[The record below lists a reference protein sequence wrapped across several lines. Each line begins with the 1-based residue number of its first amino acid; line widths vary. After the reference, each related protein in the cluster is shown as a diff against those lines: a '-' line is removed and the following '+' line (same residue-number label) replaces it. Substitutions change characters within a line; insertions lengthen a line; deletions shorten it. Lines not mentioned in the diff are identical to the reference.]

1 MILGAYLSLK
11 IGRKRLLHDPRA
23 DLGAALGERI
33 DVLGIELLEALLDT
47 RRQVADEL
55 AVGLRAGREP
65 ARNPDAGGGEAAD
78 HLAERGVLA
87 ADLLQVGHAEIFKPR
102 YTHWFGILRV
112 MTQRRT
118 VFFVSDGTGITAQ
131 MLGHSLLTQFEGVEF
146 NQVTLPFVDSAEKAE
161 ECLARIAAEG
171 GNGGQPIVFSTLV
184 NNDVRTVV
192 RKANA
197 LFIDF
202 FESFIDPLE
211 AGLGVKS
218 SHTIGRSHSAMDKK
232 EYQQRIE
239 AINFAMAHDDGA
251 SHRELA
257 QADVI
262 LIGVSRS
269 GKTPTSLYL
278 AMQFGV
284 KAANYPLIPE
294 DLDRMKLPEALRT
307 EKHRLYGL
315 TIAPERLHEIR
326 KERRPGSK
334 YADLDNCR
342 FEVDEAENLMR
353 REGVRCIN
361 STSKSIEE
369 IATTILRELRISRQI
384 Y

>member
-1 MILGAYLSLK
+1 
-11 IGRKRLLHDPRA
+11 
-23 DLGAALGERI
+23 
-33 DVLGIELLEALLDT
+33 
-47 RRQVADEL
+47 
-55 AVGLRAGREP
+55 
-65 ARNPDAGGGEAAD
+65 
-78 HLAERGVLA
+78 
-87 ADLLQVGHAEIFKPR
+87 
-102 YTHWFGILRV
+102 

-131 MLGHSLLTQFEGVEF
+131 MLGHSLLTQFEGVDF
-146 NQVTLPFVDSAEKAE
+146 RQVTLPFVDSTEKAE
-161 ECLARIAAEG
+161 ECLARIESESAS
-171 GNGGQPIVFSTLV
+171 GNGQPIVFSTLV
-184 NNDVRTVV
+184 NQDVRQVV
-192 RKANA
+192 RRAKA
-197 LFIDF
+197 LYIDF
-202 FESFIDPLE
+202 FETFIDPLE
-211 AGLGVKS
+211 AGLGLKS

-239 AINFAMAHDDGA
+239 AINFSMAHDDGA
-251 SHRELA
+251 SHRELS

-278 AMQFGV
+278 ALQFGV

-294 DLDRMKLPEALRT
+294 DFERRKLPEALRA
-307 EKHRLYGL
+307 EKTRLYGL

-326 KERRPGSK
+326 KERRPGSS

-342 FEVDEAENLMR
+342 YEVEEAEKMMR
-353 REGVRCIN
+353 REGVRSIN

-369 IATTILRELRISRQI
+369 IATTILRELRIPRHV

>member
-1 MILGAYLSLK
+1 MS
-11 IGRKRLLHDPRA
+11 
-23 DLGAALGERI
+23 
-33 DVLGIELLEALLDT
+33 
-47 RRQVADEL
+47 
-55 AVGLRAGREP
+55 
-65 ARNPDAGGGEAAD
+65 
-78 HLAERGVLA
+78 
-87 ADLLQVGHAEIFKPR
+87 
-102 YTHWFGILRV
+102 
-112 MTQRRT
+112 QRRT

-131 MLGHSLLTQFEGVEF
+131 MLGHSLLTQFEGVTF
-146 NQVTLPFVDSAEKAE
+146 NQVTLPFVDSIEKAE
-161 ECLARIAAEG
+161 ECLARIAAET
-171 GNGGQPIVFSTLV
+171 NGQPIVFSTLV
-184 NNDVRTVV
+184 NGDVREVL
-192 RKANA
+192 RRANA
-197 LFIDF
+197 LVIDF

-251 SHRELA
+251 SHRELG

-278 AMQFGV
+278 ALQFGV
-284 KAANYPLIPE
+284 MAANYPLIPE
-294 DLDRMKLPEALRT
+294 DFHRGKLPEALRA
-307 EKHRLYGL
+307 EKTRLYGL

-326 KERRPGSK
+326 KERRPNSK

-342 FEVDEAENLMR
+342 YEVAEAESLMR
-353 REGVRCIN
+353 REGIRSIN

-369 IATTILRELRISRQI
+369 IATTILRELRIHRQV

>member
-1 MILGAYLSLK
+1 
-11 IGRKRLLHDPRA
+11 
-23 DLGAALGERI
+23 
-33 DVLGIELLEALLDT
+33 
-47 RRQVADEL
+47 
-55 AVGLRAGREP
+55 
-65 ARNPDAGGGEAAD
+65 
-78 HLAERGVLA
+78 
-87 ADLLQVGHAEIFKPR
+87 
-102 YTHWFGILRV
+102 

-146 NQVTLPFVDSAEKAE
+146 NQVTLPFIDSAEKAE
-161 ECLARIAAEG
+161 ECLARIAAEA
-171 GNGGQPIVFSTLV
+171 GNGQPIVFSTLV
-184 NNDVRTVV
+184 NNDLRAVLR
-192 RKANA
+192 RANA
-197 LFIDF
+197 LIIDF

-251 SHRELA
+251 SHRELGL
-257 QADVI
+257 ADVI
-262 LIGVSRS
+262 LVGVSRS

-294 DLDRMKLPEALRT
+294 DFHRMKLPEALRGERT
-307 EKHRLYGL
+307 RLYGL

-326 KERRPGSK
+326 KERRPGSR

-342 FEVDEAENLMR
+342 YEVEEAESLMR
-353 REGVRCIN
+353 REGIRSIN

-369 IATTILRELRISRQI
+369 IATTILRELRIKRQI

>member
-1 MILGAYLSLK
+1 MS
-11 IGRKRLLHDPRA
+11 
-23 DLGAALGERI
+23 
-33 DVLGIELLEALLDT
+33 
-47 RRQVADEL
+47 
-55 AVGLRAGREP
+55 
-65 ARNPDAGGGEAAD
+65 
-78 HLAERGVLA
+78 
-87 ADLLQVGHAEIFKPR
+87 
-102 YTHWFGILRV
+102 
-112 MTQRRT
+112 QRRT

-131 MLGHSLLTQFEGVEF
+131 ILGHSLLTQFEGVDF
-146 NQVTLPFVDSAEKAE
+146 NQVTLPFVDSAERAE
-161 ECLARIAAEG
+161 ECLARIEAESAS
-171 GNGGQPIVFSTLV
+171 GNGQPIVFSTLV
-184 NNDVRTVV
+184 NQDVRQVV
-192 RKANA
+192 RRANA
-197 LFIDF
+197 LFLDF
-202 FESFIDPLE
+202 FETFIDPLE

-218 SHTIGRSHSAMDKK
+218 SHTIGRSHSAMDKQ

-251 SHRELA
+251 SHRELG

-278 AMQFGV
+278 ALQFGV

-294 DLDRMKLPEALRT
+294 DFHRMKLPEALRT
-307 EKHRLYGL
+307 HKGRLYGL

-326 KERRPGSK
+326 QQRRPDSR

-342 FEVDEAENLMR
+342 FEVEEAENLMR
-353 REGVRCIN
+353 REGIRSIN

-369 IATTILRELRISRQI
+369 IATTILRELRIQRQV

>member
-1 MILGAYLSLK
+1 MPMG
-11 IGRKRLLHDPRA
+11 
-23 DLGAALGERI
+23 
-33 DVLGIELLEALLDT
+33 
-47 RRQVADEL
+47 
-55 AVGLRAGREP
+55 
-65 ARNPDAGGGEAAD
+65 
-78 HLAERGVLA
+78 
-87 ADLLQVGHAEIFKPR
+87 
-102 YTHWFGILRV
+102 
-112 MTQRRT
+112 QRRT

-146 NQVTLPFVDSAEKAE
+146 DQVTLPFVDSAEKAE
-161 ECLARIAAEG
+161 ECLARIQSESA
-171 GNGGQPIVFSTLV
+171 NGAKPVVFSTLV
-184 NNDVRTVV
+184 NQDVRQVI
-192 RKANA
+192 RRADA
-197 LFIDF
+197 LFLDF
-202 FESFIDPLE
+202 FETFIDPLE
-211 AGLGVKS
+211 AGLGLKS

-251 SHRELA
+251 SHRELG

-278 AMQFGV
+278 ALQFGV

-294 DLDRMKLPEALRT
+294 DFHRMKLPEALRSHKT
-307 EKHRLYGL
+307 RLYGL

-326 KERRPGSK
+326 NERRPDSR
-334 YADLDNCR
+334 YSDLDNCR
-342 FEVDEAENLMR
+342 YEIEEAESMMR
-353 REGVRCIN
+353 REGIRSIN

-369 IATTILRELRISRQI
+369 IATTILRELRIHRQV

>member
-1 MILGAYLSLK
+1 MSQK
-11 IGRKRLLHDPRA
+11 
-23 DLGAALGERI
+23 
-33 DVLGIELLEALLDT
+33 
-47 RRQVADEL
+47 
-55 AVGLRAGREP
+55 
-65 ARNPDAGGGEAAD
+65 
-78 HLAERGVLA
+78 
-87 ADLLQVGHAEIFKPR
+87 
-102 YTHWFGILRV
+102 
-112 MTQRRT
+112 RT
-118 VFFVSDGTGITAQ
+118 VYFLSDGTGITAQ

-146 NQVTLPFVDSAEKAE
+146 RQVTLPFVDTVEKAE
-161 ECLARIAAEG
+161 EVVARITAEASS
-171 GNGGQPIVFSTLV
+171 GNGQPIVFSTLV
-184 NNDVRTVV
+184 NQDLRAVCR
-192 RKANA
+192 RANA
-197 LFIDF
+197 LFLDF
-202 FESFIDPLE
+202 FETFIDPLE
-211 AGLGVKS
+211 AGLGLKS
-218 SHTIGRSHSAMDKK
+218 SHAIGRSHSAMDKK

-294 DLDRMKLPEALRT
+294 DFDRGKMPEALQLNKT
-307 EKHRLYGL
+307 HLYGL

-326 KERRPGSK
+326 RERRPGSK
-334 YADLDNCR
+334 YADIENCR
-342 FEVDEAENLMR
+342 MEIREAEALMR

-369 IATTILRELRISRQI
+369 IATTILRELKIQRQV

>member
-1 MILGAYLSLK
+1 
-11 IGRKRLLHDPRA
+11 
-23 DLGAALGERI
+23 
-33 DVLGIELLEALLDT
+33 
-47 RRQVADEL
+47 
-55 AVGLRAGREP
+55 
-65 ARNPDAGGGEAAD
+65 
-78 HLAERGVLA
+78 
-87 ADLLQVGHAEIFKPR
+87 
-102 YTHWFGILRV
+102 
-112 MTQRRT
+112 MTERRT

-131 MLGHSLLTQFEGVEF
+131 MLGHSLLTQFEGVDF
-146 NQVTLPFVDSAEKAE
+146 NQVTLPFVDSAERAE
-161 ECLARIAAEG
+161 ECLARIEAESAS
-171 GNGGQPIVFSTLV
+171 GNGQPIVFSTLV
-184 NNDVRTVV
+184 NQDVRQVV
-192 RKANA
+192 RRAKA
-197 LFIDF
+197 LFLDF
-202 FESFIDPLE
+202 FETFIDPLE

-251 SHRELA
+251 SHRELG

-278 AMQFGV
+278 ALQFGV

-294 DLDRMKLPEALRT
+294 DFQRAKLPEALRAH
-307 EKHRLYGL
+307 KGHLYGL
-315 TIAPERLHEIR
+315 TIASERLHAIR
-326 KERRPGSK
+326 QERRPGSR

-342 FEVDEAENLMR
+342 YEVEEAENLMR
-353 REGVRCIN
+353 REGIRSIN

-369 IATTILRELRISRQI
+369 IATTILRELRIQRQV

>member
-1 MILGAYLSLK
+1 
-11 IGRKRLLHDPRA
+11 
-23 DLGAALGERI
+23 
-33 DVLGIELLEALLDT
+33 
-47 RRQVADEL
+47 
-55 AVGLRAGREP
+55 
-65 ARNPDAGGGEAAD
+65 
-78 HLAERGVLA
+78 
-87 ADLLQVGHAEIFKPR
+87 
-102 YTHWFGILRV
+102 

-146 NQVTLPFVDSAEKAE
+146 NQVTLPFIDSAEKAE
-161 ECLARIAAEG
+161 ECLGRIEAEAANG
-171 GNGGQPIVFSTLV
+171 GGQPVVFSTLV
-184 NNDVRTVV
+184 NQEVRTVL
-192 RKANA
+192 RRANA
-197 LFIDF
+197 LFLDF
-202 FESFIDPLE
+202 FETFIDPLE
-211 AGLGVKS
+211 AGLGLKS

-239 AINFAMAHDDGA
+239 AINFSMAHDDGA
-251 SHRELA
+251 SHKELG

-278 AMQFGV
+278 ALQFGV

-294 DLDRMKLPEALRT
+294 DFHRGKLPEALRQY
-307 EKHRLYGL
+307 KGKLYGL

-326 KERRPGSK
+326 RERRPDSR
-334 YADLDNCR
+334 YAAPDNCR
-342 FEVDEAENLMR
+342 YEVQEAESLMR
-353 REGVRCIN
+353 REGIHSIN

-369 IATTILRELRISRQI
+369 IATTILRELRIHRQV

>member
-1 MILGAYLSLK
+1 
-11 IGRKRLLHDPRA
+11 
-23 DLGAALGERI
+23 
-33 DVLGIELLEALLDT
+33 
-47 RRQVADEL
+47 
-55 AVGLRAGREP
+55 
-65 ARNPDAGGGEAAD
+65 
-78 HLAERGVLA
+78 
-87 ADLLQVGHAEIFKPR
+87 
-102 YTHWFGILRV
+102 

-146 NQVTLPFVDSAEKAE
+146 AQVTLPFVDSAEKAE
-161 ECLARIAAEG
+161 DCLARITAEAA
-171 GNGGQPIVFSTLV
+171 NGQPIVFSTLV
-184 NNDVRTVV
+184 NQDVRQVV
-192 RKANA
+192 RQAPA
-197 LFIDF
+197 LFVDF
-202 FESFIDPLE
+202 FETFIDPLE
-211 AGLGVKS
+211 AGLGLKS

-251 SHRELA
+251 SHRELS

-278 AMQFGV
+278 ALQFGV

-294 DLDRMKLPEALRT
+294 DFERMKLPEALRLQ
-307 EKHRLYGL
+307 KGRLYGL

-326 KERRPGSK
+326 KERRPDSR
-334 YADLDNCR
+334 YAALDNCR
-342 FEVDEAENLMR
+342 YEVDEAETLMR
-353 REGVRCIN
+353 REGIRSIN

-369 IATTILRELRISRQI
+369 IATTILRELRISRQV

>member
-1 MILGAYLSLK
+1 MS
-11 IGRKRLLHDPRA
+11 
-23 DLGAALGERI
+23 
-33 DVLGIELLEALLDT
+33 
-47 RRQVADEL
+47 
-55 AVGLRAGREP
+55 
-65 ARNPDAGGGEAAD
+65 
-78 HLAERGVLA
+78 
-87 ADLLQVGHAEIFKPR
+87 
-102 YTHWFGILRV
+102 
-112 MTQRRT
+112 QRRT

-146 NQVTLPFVDSAEKAE
+146 NQVTLPFVDSADKAE
-161 ECLARIAAEG
+161 ECLARIEAESAN
-171 GNGGQPIVFSTLV
+171 GNGTPIVFSTLV
-184 NNDVRTVV
+184 NQDVREVV
-192 RKANA
+192 RRAPA
-197 LFIDF
+197 LVLDF
-202 FESFIDPLE
+202 FETFIDPLE
-211 AGLGVKS
+211 AGLGLKS

-251 SHRELA
+251 SHRELG

-278 AMQFGV
+278 ALQFGV

-294 DLDRMKLPEALRT
+294 DFERGKLPEALRSQ
-307 EKHRLYGL
+307 KPRLYGL

-326 KERRPGSK
+326 KERRPDSR
-334 YADLDNCR
+334 YAALENCR
-342 FEVDEAENLMR
+342 YEVDEAESLMR
-353 REGVRCIN
+353 REGIRSIN

-369 IATTILRELRISRQI
+369 IATTILRELRISRQV

>member
-1 MILGAYLSLK
+1 MS
-11 IGRKRLLHDPRA
+11 
-23 DLGAALGERI
+23 
-33 DVLGIELLEALLDT
+33 
-47 RRQVADEL
+47 
-55 AVGLRAGREP
+55 
-65 ARNPDAGGGEAAD
+65 
-78 HLAERGVLA
+78 
-87 ADLLQVGHAEIFKPR
+87 
-102 YTHWFGILRV
+102 
-112 MTQRRT
+112 QRRT

-131 MLGHSLLTQFEGVEF
+131 MLGHSLLTQFEGVAF
-146 NQVTLPFVDSAEKAE
+146 NQVTLPFVDSIEKAE
-161 ECLARIAAEG
+161 ECLARIAAET
-171 GNGGQPIVFSTLV
+171 NGQPIVFSTLV
-184 NNDVRTVV
+184 NGDVREVL
-192 RKANA
+192 RRANA
-197 LFIDF
+197 LVIDF

-251 SHRELA
+251 SHRELG

-278 AMQFGV
+278 ALQFGV
-284 KAANYPLIPE
+284 MAANYPLIPE
-294 DLDRMKLPEALRT
+294 DFHRGKLPEALRA
-307 EKHRLYGL
+307 EKTRLYGL

-326 KERRPGSK
+326 NERRPGSK
-334 YADLDNCR
+334 YSDLDNCR
-342 FEVDEAENLMR
+342 FEVEEAERLMR
-353 REGVRCIN
+353 REGIRSIN

-369 IATTILRELRISRQI
+369 IATTILRELRIYRQM

>member
-1 MILGAYLSLK
+1 M
-11 IGRKRLLHDPRA
+11 
-23 DLGAALGERI
+23 
-33 DVLGIELLEALLDT
+33 
-47 RRQVADEL
+47 
-55 AVGLRAGREP
+55 
-65 ARNPDAGGGEAAD
+65 
-78 HLAERGVLA
+78 
-87 ADLLQVGHAEIFKPR
+87 
-102 YTHWFGILRV
+102 
-112 MTQRRT
+112 QRRT

-161 ECLARIAAEG
+161 ECLARIEAENA
-171 GNGGQPIVFSTLV
+171 NGTQPVVFSTLV
-184 NNDVRTVV
+184 NQEVRAVV
-192 RKANA
+192 RQANA
-197 LFIDF
+197 LFLDF
-202 FESFIDPLE
+202 FETFIDPLE

-251 SHRELA
+251 SHRELS

-262 LIGVSRS
+262 LVGVSRS

-278 AMQFGV
+278 ALQFGV

-294 DLDRMKLPEALRT
+294 DFQRGKLPEALRAQKT
-307 EKHRLYGL
+307 RLYGL

-326 KERRPGSK
+326 KERRPGSR
-334 YADLDNCR
+334 YAELDNCR
-342 FEVDEAENLMR
+342 FEVEEAESMMR
-353 REGVRCIN
+353 REGIRSIN
-361 STSKSIEE
+361 STTKSIEE
-369 IATTILRELRISRQI
+369 IATTILRELRIHRQV

>member
-1 MILGAYLSLK
+1 
-11 IGRKRLLHDPRA
+11 
-23 DLGAALGERI
+23 
-33 DVLGIELLEALLDT
+33 
-47 RRQVADEL
+47 
-55 AVGLRAGREP
+55 
-65 ARNPDAGGGEAAD
+65 
-78 HLAERGVLA
+78 
-87 ADLLQVGHAEIFKPR
+87 
-102 YTHWFGILRV
+102 

-146 NQVTLPFVDSAEKAE
+146 SQVTLPFVDSTEKAE
-161 ECLARIAAEG
+161 ECLTRIAAEA
-171 GNGGQPIVFSTLV
+171 NNGQPIVFSTLV
-184 NNDVRTVV
+184 NSDLREVLR
-192 RKANA
+192 RSNA

-251 SHRELA
+251 SHRELG

-278 AMQFGV
+278 ALQFGV
-284 KAANYPLIPE
+284 MAANYPLIPE
-294 DLDRMKLPEALRT
+294 DFHRGKLPEALRAQKT
-307 EKHRLYGL
+307 RLYGL

-326 KERRPGSK
+326 KERRPGSQ

-342 FEVDEAENLMR
+342 FEVAEAESLMR
-353 REGVRCIN
+353 REGIRSIN

-369 IATTILRELRISRQI
+369 IATTILRELRIQRQV

>member
-1 MILGAYLSLK
+1 M
-11 IGRKRLLHDPRA
+11 
-23 DLGAALGERI
+23 
-33 DVLGIELLEALLDT
+33 V
-47 RRQVADEL
+47 
-55 AVGLRAGREP
+55 
-65 ARNPDAGGGEAAD
+65 
-78 HLAERGVLA
+78 
-87 ADLLQVGHAEIFKPR
+87 
-102 YTHWFGILRV
+102 
-112 MTQRRT
+112 QRRT

-131 MLGHSLLTQFEGVEF
+131 MLGHSLLTQFEGVDF
-146 NQVTLPFVDSAEKAE
+146 NQITLPFVDSAERAE
-161 ECLARIAAEG
+161 ECLARIEAESA
-171 GNGGQPIVFSTLV
+171 GNSQPIVFSTLV
-184 NNDVRTVV
+184 NQDVREVV
-192 RKANA
+192 RRANA
-197 LFIDF
+197 LFLDF
-202 FESFIDPLE
+202 FETFIDPLE

-251 SHRELA
+251 SHRDLG

-278 AMQFGV
+278 ALQFGV

-294 DLDRMKLPEALRT
+294 DFHRMKLPEALRAH
-307 EKHRLYGL
+307 KGRLYGL

-326 KERRPGSK
+326 QERRPDSR

-342 FEVDEAENLMR
+342 YEVEEAETLMR
-353 REGVRCIN
+353 REGIRSIN

-369 IATTILRELRISRQI
+369 IATTILRELRIQRQV